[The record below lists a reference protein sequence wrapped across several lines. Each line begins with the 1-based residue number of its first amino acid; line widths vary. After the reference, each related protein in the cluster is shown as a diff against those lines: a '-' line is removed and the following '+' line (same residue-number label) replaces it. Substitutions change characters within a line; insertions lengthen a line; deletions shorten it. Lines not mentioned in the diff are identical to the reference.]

1 MMSFWKFKN
10 APEERKRY
18 FTYLGAVAQI
28 AFVAG
33 ILLGRLDIPGLDF
46 LEGMLLGFSMVGNL
60 AFLFFVGRNWSM
72 K

>member
-1 MMSFWKFKN
+1 MMLSWKFKS

-18 FTYLGAVAQI
+18 FTYLGAAAQI
-28 AFVAG
+28 AFVAS
-33 ILLGRLDIPGLDF
+33 ILLSRLDYPALDF

-60 AFLFFVGRNWSM
+60 AFLVFVCRNRSI

>member
-1 MMSFWKFKN
+1 MLSWKFKSS
-10 APEERKRY
+10 PEERKRY
-18 FTYLGAVAQI
+18 FTYLGATAQI
-28 AFVAG
+28 AFVTS
-33 ILLGRLDIPGLDF
+33 ILLSRLNIPGLDF